1 MANVINAI
9 TTGTGGLSTTAD
21 ASGNIDFKSN
31 GTTVASITS
40 SGLNVVGTFTNNGS
54 PINVSGGAT
63 ITTSAVDITLTSSS
77 NRVQN
82 VSMTASGKAVILPNA
97 QHFQLVDL
105 HFLF

>member
-40 SGLNVVGTFTNNGS
+40 SGLNVVGTLTTNGS
-54 PINVSGGAT
+54 AINISGGDRKST
-63 ITTSAVDITLTSSS
+63 RLNSSHIPLSRMPSSA
-77 NRVQN
+77 
-82 VSMTASGKAVILPNA
+82 
-97 QHFQLVDL
+97 
-105 HFLF
+105 